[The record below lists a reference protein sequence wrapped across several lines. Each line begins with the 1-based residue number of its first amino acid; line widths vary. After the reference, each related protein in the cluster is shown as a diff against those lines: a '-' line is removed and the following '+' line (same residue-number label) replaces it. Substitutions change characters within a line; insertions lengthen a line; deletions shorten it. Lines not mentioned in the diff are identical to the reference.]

1 MPRLKGFIN
10 IFLIKKFKMRG
21 KKNAFSVL
29 LFSVIAV
36 LFVRCTEEAKD
47 ALDDLTETS
56 ILVKV
61 SATQDGSEAGATAK
75 FSINLQDTNGDAVTN
90 STGAALTATA
100 AFSGTAS
107 AADFDTDLP
116 STISIANGSSSTTVE
131 LTVKDDSDVEGE
143 ETLTLTLSAASVG
156 EISIASATAKI
167 IDNDDTEEPTSDAAD
182 ISVLKDHFYHT
193 TAVTFDVGEEYITIT
208 AKDLPDHKSMYYDEE
223 DDLYE
228 DYDEPDNNDFKQN
241 PGSIEE
247 QNLVYKIPRYPSE
260 AAVKESTP
268 MGSMGV
274 AINSV
279 SIFNQ
284 EAAPGDDILDEL
296 NTFDQYEGHPAG
308 TEYHYHIE
316 PVWLTQFRDNAD
328 NEALVG
334 ILLDGF
340 PVYGT
345 HEDGAQLTNDDLDDY
360 HGHFGVTDDFP
371 DGIYH
376 YHLTDD
382 LPWINGDGFYGTPGT
397 VTN

>member
-1 MPRLKGFIN
+1 
-10 IFLIKKFKMRG
+10 MRG
-21 KKNAFSVL
+21 KKKALSML
-29 LFSVIAV
+29 LFSMMAV

-47 ALDDLTETS
+47 ALDDLTDTD
-56 ILVKV
+56 ILVRV
-61 SATQDGSEAGATAK
+61 SATQDGSEAGTTVK
-75 FSINLQDTNGDAVTN
+75 FNINLQDSNGDAVTN
-90 STGAALTATA
+90 ATGAALTATA
-100 AFSGTAS
+100 SFSGTAG
-107 AADFDTDLP
+107 AADFDTDFV
-116 STISIANGSSSTTVE
+116 STVSIASGSSSTTLE
-131 LTVKDDSDVEGE
+131 LTVADDSEVEGE
-143 ETLTLTLSAASVG
+143 ETLILTLSAANVG
-156 EISIASATAKI
+156 EISVGTATAKI
-167 IDNDDTEEPTSDAAD
+167 IDNDEEDDVPATSTD

-193 TAVTFDVGEEYITIT
+193 TSVTFDIGEEYITIT
-208 AKDLPDHKSMYYDEE
+208 SKDQPDHKSMYYDSE

-228 DYDEPDNNDFKQN
+228 DYDEPDNADFKKN
-241 PGSIEE
+241 PGSIGE

-260 AAVKESTP
+260 ASVKESTP

-328 NEALVG
+328 NEAFVG
-334 ILLDGF
+334 LLLDGF

-345 HEDGAQLTNDDLDDY
+345 HEDGVQLTNDDLDDY
-360 HGHFGVTDDFP
+360 HGHFGVTEDFP
-371 DGIYH
+371 NGIYH
-376 YHLTDD
+376 YHVTED

-397 VTN
+397 VTE

>member
-1 MPRLKGFIN
+1 M
-10 IFLIKKFKMRG
+10 
-21 KKNAFSVL
+21 VT
-29 LFSVIAV
+29 V

-47 ALDDLTETS
+47 ALDELTDTD

-61 SATQDGSEAGATAK
+61 SATQDGSEAGKSVK
-75 FSINLQDTNGDAVTN
+75 FNVSLQDSNGDAVTN

-100 AFSGTAS
+100 AFSGTAT

-116 STISIANGSSSTTVE
+116 STISIANGSSNTTVE
-131 LTVKDDSDVEGE
+131 LAVKDDSDVEGE
-143 ETLTLTLSAASVG
+143 ETLTLTLSAANVG
-156 EISIASATAKI
+156 EISIGTATAKI
-167 IDNDDTEEPTSDAAD
+167 IDNDEEEVPTSTTD

-193 TAVTFDVGEEYITIT
+193 TALTFDIGEEFITIT
-208 AKDLPDHKSMYYDEE
+208 AKDLPDHKSMYYDAE

-228 DYDEPDNNDFKQN
+228 DYDEPENADFKKN
-241 PGSIEE
+241 PGSIGE

-260 AAVKESTP
+260 ASVKESTP

-284 EAAPGDDILDEL
+284 EAAPGDEILDEL

-316 PVWLTQFRDNAD
+316 PVWLTQFRANAD

-345 HEDGAQLTNDDLDDY
+345 HEDGVQVTNDDLNDY

-371 DGIYH
+371 NGIFH
-376 YHLTDD
+376 YHITDD